1 MITKKWIKS
10 LAVCCFMA
18 AVPEMYS
25 ASPELEQILE
35 QSGQKISS
43 NQILTSDK
51 VPSDVEKY
59 TIPDT
64 ITVIGPQTF
73 SHKALLEEVV
83 IPDSVKYI
91 DKFAFAWC
99 PNLKKIIIPNSVEYI
114 GPYAFTCCLK
124 LQWGTV
130 PNSVKYI
137 GAYAFAVCPK
147 LECIDIPEELEKV
160 EVGTFEGCD
169 KLKWIIIPR
178 SVAQIHETAFCHSG
192 VKYVTIEGNKNR
204 QIDTSVFPNGTE
216 ITYTVNDSSDFED
229 KSLSEDIL
237 PMDEELLH
245 HTQIEFNFDYE
256 DEEDEQG

>member
-18 AVPEMYS
+18 TVPEMYS

-124 LQWGTV
+124 LQWGKV
-130 PNSVKYI
+130 PDSVKYM
-137 GAYAFAVCPK
+137 GARAFAVCPK
-147 LECIDIPEELEKV
+147 MECIDIPSELEKI
-160 EVGTFEGCD
+160 EEYTFEGCD
-169 KLKWIIIPR
+169 KLKEVIIPR
-178 SVAQIHETAFCHSG
+178 SVTQIHKTAFCQSG
-192 VKYVTIEGNKNR
+192 IKYVIIEGDKNR
-204 QIDTSVFPNGTE
+204 QIDTSAFPEGVEIIYTE
-216 ITYTVNDSSDFED
+216 KERTTSYDDSWDEDTSDGEPNTPFE
-229 KSLSEDIL
+229 
-237 PMDEELLH
+237 
-245 HTQIEFNFDYE
+245 
-256 DEEDEQG
+256 